1 VSAVSAVHTASA
13 APLWLLAAGVLL
25 VLAAGVARAA
35 LSRHPAA
42 GDALYRGGFGA
53 GGLAAGLAAVAV
65 LAGESP
71 PEARVAASTPG
82 GPWVFG
88 LDALSAVFLL
98 AVALAGTASALY
110 GVTYLRREHHRPRAA
125 GFAHLLMA
133 VLVAAMMVVVAARA
147 VVPFLIAWEIMA
159 LSAYFLVVFEH
170 RRPEVRRAGLLYL
183 AVTHGGTLAL
193 FALFAA
199 WAGGGHDLTFAAL
212 AARAA
217 SLPAGGAL
225 VLALALLGFGVKAGL
240 VPLHVWLPEAHA
252 AAPSHVSAVMSGV
265 VIKMGI
271 YGLLRVV
278 VLLGAPPAWWGWLV
292 VALGAA
298 SGVLGV
304 LWALAQHDLKRLLAF
319 HSVEN
324 VGIIL
329 LGIGAG
335 SLGVTY
341 GHPAMAVLGFA
352 GAALHTLN
360 HALFKSLLF
369 FGAGAV
375 AQATGTRDVERL
387 GGLARRMPG
396 TAAAFLVG
404 AAAIV
409 GLPPLNGFVS
419 EWLVYRSLLPG
430 TASAAT
436 AAAATATAAA
446 TAPMAA
452 AAGDA
457 TRLAVLAVPA
467 LALIGALAL
476 ACFVK
481 VVGIVFLGRGR
492 DDTAMAGV
500 REAPPGLLGPAF
512 ALAAACAVIGL
523 APALVLAPALR
534 VGALVAHRAAGVAAL
549 DLGGLAAA
557 GPLTVFALALAAAL
571 SLGWLARLL
580 LVRGRSAA
588 APTWGCG
595 YPAPTPRMQYTAS
608 SFAAPLLLE
617 LRPLA
622 GVHVR
627 RTAGA
632 FATHAVDPVLAGLV
646 LPAWRGLRA
655 AAARLR
661 PLQRGRLALDVLYVV
676 AALLA
681 LLLYL
686 LAVTGA
692 TGAISTTG
700 ASGAAAGAG
709 TPGAAP

>member
-1 VSAVSAVHTASA
+1 VSP
-13 APLWLLAAGVLL
+13 APLWLLAAAVLL
-25 VLAAGVARAA
+25 ILAAGIARAA
-35 LSRHPAA
+35 LSRHPAV
-42 GDALYRGGFGA
+42 GDALYRTGFGA
-53 GGLAAGLAAVAV
+53 GGLASGLAAIAV
-65 LAGESP
+65 LAGAPS
-71 PEARVAASTPG
+71 PEARLAAATPG

-98 AVALAGTASALY
+98 AVAVAGTASALY
-110 GVTYLRREHHRPRAA
+110 GVTYLGRAHRSRPREA
-125 GFAHLLMA
+125 GVAHLLMA

-159 LSAYFLVVFEH
+159 LAAYFLVVFEH
-170 RRPEVRRAGLLYL
+170 QRPEVGRAGLLYL
-183 AVTHGGTLAL
+183 ALTHAGTLAL

-199 WAGGGHDLTFAAL
+199 WAGDGRDLTFAAL

-225 VLALALLGFGVKAGL
+225 VLVLALLGFGVKAGL

-271 YGLLRVV
+271 YGLMRVV

-430 TASAAT
+430 AAT
-436 AAAATATAAA
+436 AATAASATAATATVAGTATMAA
-446 TAPMAA
+446 TA
-452 AAGDA
+452 GDA
-457 TRLAVLAVPA
+457 ARLAVLAVPA

-481 VVGIVFLGRGR
+481 VIGIVFLGHAR
-492 DDTAMAGV
+492 DDAALAGA

-523 APALVLAPALR
+523 VPALVLAPALR
-534 VGALVAHRAAGVAAL
+534 VGALVGHRAAGVAAL

-557 GPLTVFALALAAAL
+557 GPMTVFALALAAAL
-571 SLGWLARLL
+571 MLAWLARLL
-580 LVRGRSAA
+580 LVRGPTAA

-622 GVHVR
+622 GVHER

-632 FATHAVDPVLAGLV
+632 FATHAVDPVLAGFV

-655 AAARLR
+655 AADRLR
-661 PLQRGRLALDVLYVV
+661 PVQRGRLALDVLYVV

-686 LAVTGA
+686 LAAVGA
-692 TGAISTTG
+692 GGAGGAIG
-700 ASGAAAGAG
+700 AIGAAAPAAG
-709 TPGAAP
+709 TPGAVP